1 MKYLNKAGYCLSII
15 GGVLAVV
22 FSVLLIITGLLF
34 FAGKDVALFISNNG
48 GQTSGGESFGK
59 MWEKIG
65 DYYKVSPF
73 LSGRLDKYIKGYEN
87 AFETM
92 TASDLEDMADKYNMD
107 SFGDLARIYRKIDA
121 YLPKLRIGV
130 IACLIAS
137 VSALIGA
144 QAARKYRTGGGI
156 TVVAAGALTVIF
168 SLLAGSILPMA
179 AASALLIA
187 GGLMQ
192 MKGPKA
198 RGAADVQTGGDA

>member
-1 MKYLNKAGYCLSII
+1 MNKAGYCLSII

-22 FSVLLIITGLLF
+22 FSVLLVITGLLF
-34 FAGKDVALFISNNG
+34 FAGNDVSRFISNNG
-48 GQTSGGESFGK
+48 GQGGGNLGK

-92 TASDLEDMADKYNMD
+92 TASDLEDMADKYGMD

-137 VSALIGA
+137 VAALIGA
-144 QAARKYRTGGGI
+144 QAARKYRVGGGI
-156 TVVAAGALTVIF
+156 TVVSAGALTVIF

-179 AASALLIA
+179 AASVLLVA

-192 MKGPKA
+192 MKGP
-198 RGAADVQTGGDA
+198 GAQRASDVQSGGDA